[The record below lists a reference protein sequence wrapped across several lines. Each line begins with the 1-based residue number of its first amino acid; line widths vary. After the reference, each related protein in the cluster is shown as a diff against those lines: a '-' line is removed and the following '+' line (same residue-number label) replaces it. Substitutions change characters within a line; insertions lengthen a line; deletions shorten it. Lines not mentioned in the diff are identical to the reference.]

1 MQKFHIDDLASP
13 KSVSVGCIVRLH
25 IRLHTK
31 SHFENEGRR
40 EKRNWSISTRSRMV
54 DEEPQ
59 VCIRPRLHK
68 EWFEKGFRLSIPHSR
83 KYKGNGYKLSAKRLL
98 GSFGQTS
105 VIYDWLMVALD
116 TIDQS

>member
-1 MQKFHIDDLASP
+1 M
-13 KSVSVGCIVRLH
+13 V
-25 IRLHTK
+25 
-31 SHFENEGRR
+31 HFNSIQNGRR
-40 EKRNWSISTRSRMV
+40 RTTGVHQASLSQRVVRKRA
-54 DEEPQ
+54 
-59 VCIRPRLHK
+59 
-68 EWFEKGFRLSIPHSR
+68 FRLSIPHSR